1 MNDEIW
7 IVLFIQFIRPTLLKD
22 VKVILTGTH
31 QVSTL
36 LYPTD
41 NSWLGILAGILL
53 RDTIGCFGFHGHFMG
68 FASRLLFFVST
79 NLCCDIYFFRLYSKD
94 LGKNIL
100 FSSLNFI

>member
-68 FASRLLFFVST
+68 FASRLLFFLSAQTCAVIFIFS
-79 NLCCDIYFFRLYSKD
+79 DYIPKIWVRIFYFHL
-94 LGKNIL
+94 
-100 FSSLNFI
+100 